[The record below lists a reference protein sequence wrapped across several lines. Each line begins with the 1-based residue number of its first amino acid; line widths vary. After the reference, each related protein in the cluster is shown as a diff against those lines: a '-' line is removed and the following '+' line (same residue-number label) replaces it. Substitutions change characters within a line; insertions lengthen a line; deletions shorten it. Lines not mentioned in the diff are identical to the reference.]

1 LRTASLCRR
10 PPSDDGSRNAAVD
23 AEILA
28 RNPAGRVGGWKRG
41 EIALWG
47 RPNHFIRVAPVRWN
61 CNYFHNPRKYSR
73 TGFDFI
79 RTFFQSPSFM
89 NTTLKR
95 FWLGLATVLI
105 FPLARDGLI
114 AASFTDLTQPP
125 NAVEVRGGRG

>member
-1 LRTASLCRR
+1 
-10 PPSDDGSRNAAVD
+10 
-23 AEILA
+23 
-28 RNPAGRVGGWKRG
+28 
-41 EIALWG
+41 
-47 RPNHFIRVAPVRWN
+47 
-61 CNYFHNPRKYSR
+61 
-73 TGFDFI
+73 
-79 RTFFQSPSFM
+79 M